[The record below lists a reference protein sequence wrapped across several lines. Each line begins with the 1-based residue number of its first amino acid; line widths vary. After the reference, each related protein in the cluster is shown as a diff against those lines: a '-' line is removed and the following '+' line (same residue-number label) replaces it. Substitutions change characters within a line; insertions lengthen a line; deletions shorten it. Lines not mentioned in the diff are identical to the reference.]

1 MVNLSFKTIK
11 TLMYIEKLVLGSI
24 PREHNLLN
32 IVGAK
37 VVFMAN
43 LGLCNC

>member
-1 MVNLSFKTIK
+1 
-11 TLMYIEKLVLGSI
+11 MYIEKLVLGSI

-32 IVGAK
+32 TVGAK